1 MMEEANVSKPMYS
14 LTLGDRL
21 VLAVARKYDASLRLC
36 FVYMLSCE
44 LSKSFENGFNPRAD
58 MQIFTFT
65 TLRDG
70 NIFYYTWKEVLKYS
84 KTNEKM
90 YEKCV
95 ARNVKMLK
103 KFEEIAKEK

>member
-1 MMEEANVSKPMYS
+1 MAEITNNPKPAYQ
-14 LTLGDRL
+14 LTLGNRL

-44 LSKSFENGFNPRAD
+44 QNKSLENGFNPKAD

-70 NIFYYTWKEVLKYS
+70 NIFYYTWKEALKYS

-90 YEKCV
+90 YEKCI
-95 ARNVKMLK
+95 ARNAKMLK
-103 KFEEIAKEK
+103 KFEETVKEK